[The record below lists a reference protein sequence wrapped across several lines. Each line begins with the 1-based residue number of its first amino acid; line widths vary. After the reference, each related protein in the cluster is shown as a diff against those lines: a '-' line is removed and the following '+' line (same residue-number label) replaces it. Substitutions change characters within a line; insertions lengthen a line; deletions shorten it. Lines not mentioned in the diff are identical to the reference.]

1 MKKWEDIVK
10 DKLEG
15 YESAL
20 PEGSL
25 ADFHARRGSSATVT
39 HASRKWLWLPAAAV
53 AAGLAMVLFLHRPS
67 APEPAIQIVRQ
78 PAAPVVAAAAD
89 TVVMEEPEKVQEAV
103 ARFAKRQPVQP
114 ASEQEQTT
122 GNEVISEPEVFEE
135 MAPETPVEHA
145 ELVEEALDPFVSSPF
160 IPAFSSRK
168 KLSLKV
174 APAAGIVA
182 GSGLLAALITPL
194 TRGGT
199 YIPIDIDSIN
209 DPIPSQENG
218 NNTNAFGN
226 GHGIECFFGGTSGQ
240 DSYPPTENYGS
251 SDPASVDDPVDNPI
265 ATEDPTQENQPI
277 DVLSGD
283 YTHYL
288 PITAGLSARIPL
300 TERLSVTTGL
310 QYALYISRFAYS
322 LSGEK
327 TQYAHYLGVPARLD
341 WTFASNRWL
350 DVYAGAGME
359 AELCLGAT
367 LGGRKLQRDGLGL
380 SLLGAA
386 GLQLNIS
393 SRIGLYLE
401 PELSWRIPSAEWKL
415 DTYRRTHPL
424 VFTLAT
430 GIRINFGN

>member
-10 DKLEG
+10 DKLEW
-15 YESAL
+15 YESTL

-53 AAGLAMVLFLHRPS
+53 AAGLAAVLFLHRPS
-67 APEPAIQIVRQ
+67 APEPVIQIVRQ
-78 PAAPVVAAAAD
+78 PAAPVVAAAVD
-89 TVVMEEPEKVQEAV
+89 SVRMEEPEKVQEAV

-182 GSGLLAALITPL
+182 GSGLLAALMTPL

-199 YIPIDIDSIN
+199 YIPNIDSIN

-218 NNTNAFGN
+218 NNTNAVGN
-226 GHGIECFFGGTSGQ
+226 GHGIESFFGGASGQ
-240 DSYPPTENYGS
+240 DSYPPTENYSS
-251 SDPASVDDPVDNPI
+251 SDPASVDDPVDKPI

-310 QYALYISRFAYS
+310 QYALYISRFTYS

-327 TQYAHYLGVPARLD
+327 MQYAHYLGVPARLD

-424 VFTLAT
+424 VFTVAT

>member
-53 AAGLAMVLFLHRPS
+53 AAGLAAVLFLHRPS
-67 APEPAIQIVRQ
+67 APEPVIQIVRQ

-160 IPAFSSRK
+160 IPASSKGRK
-168 KLSLKV
+168 LNLKI

-182 GSGLLAALITPL
+182 GNGLLAALMTPL

-199 YIPIDIDSIN
+199 YIPNIDSIN

-218 NNTNAFGN
+218 NNTNAVGN
-226 GHGIECFFGGTSGQ
+226 GHGIECFFGGASGQ

-424 VFTLAT
+424 VFTVAT

>member
-39 HASRKWLWLPAAAV
+39 HASRKWLWFPAAAV
-53 AAGLAMVLFLHRPS
+53 AAGLAAVLFLHRPS
-67 APEPAIQIVRQ
+67 APEPVIQIVRQ

-160 IPAFSSRK
+160 IPASSKGRK
-168 KLSLKV
+168 LNLKI

-182 GSGLLAALITPL
+182 GNGLLAALMTPL

-199 YIPIDIDSIN
+199 YIPNIDSIN

-218 NNTNAFGN
+218 NNTNAVGN
-226 GHGIECFFGGTSGQ
+226 GHGIECFFGGASGQ

-424 VFTLAT
+424 VFTVAT